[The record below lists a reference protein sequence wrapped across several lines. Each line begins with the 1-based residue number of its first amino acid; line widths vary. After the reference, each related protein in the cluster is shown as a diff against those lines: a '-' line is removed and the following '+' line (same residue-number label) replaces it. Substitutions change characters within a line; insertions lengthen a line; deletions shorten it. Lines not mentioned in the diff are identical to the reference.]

1 MVLERPKT
9 PRYPLSTYS
18 LDAHLRHSIQSYVL
32 RPTRRSLREGTWAAR
47 TGAIAD
53 APARRGLTR
62 YVLLV
67 ERRGN
72 GRTE

>member
-1 MVLERPKT
+1 MVLDRPKT
-9 PRYPLSTYS
+9 PRYPLSAYS
-18 LDAHLRHSIQSYVL
+18 LGAHLRHSVQSYVL
-32 RPTRRSLREGTWAAR
+32 RPTRRSLREDTWAAR
-47 TGAIAD
+47 TRAIAD
-53 APARRGLTR
+53 APARRGMTR

>member
-1 MVLERPKT
+1 MVLDRPKT
-9 PRYPLSTYS
+9 PRYPLSAYS
-18 LDAHLRHSIQSYVL
+18 LGAHLRHSIQSYVL

-47 TGAIAD
+47 TRAIAD
-53 APARRGLTR
+53 APARRELTR

>member
-53 APARRGLTR
+53 APARRGPTR
-62 YVLLV
+62 HVLLV

>member
-1 MVLERPKT
+1 MVLDRPKT

-18 LDAHLRHSIQSYVL
+18 LGAHRRHSIQSYVL

-53 APARRGLTR
+53 APARREPTR

>member
-1 MVLERPKT
+1 MILDRPKT

-18 LDAHLRHSIQSYVL
+18 LGAHLRHSIQSYVL

-53 APARRGLTR
+53 APARRGPTR
-62 YVLLV
+62 YGLLV

>member
-1 MVLERPKT
+1 MVLDRPKT
-9 PRYPLSTYS
+9 SRYPLNAYS
-18 LDAHLRHSIQSYVL
+18 RGAHIRHSIHSYVL
-32 RPTRRSLREGTWAAR
+32 RPTRRSLREGIGAAR
-47 TGAIAD
+47 TRAIAD
-53 APARRGLTR
+53 TPARRELTR

>member
-1 MVLERPKT
+1 MVLDRPKT
-9 PRYPLSTYS
+9 PRYPLSAYP
-18 LDAHLRHSIQSYVL
+18 LGAHLRHFIQSYVW

-47 TGAIAD
+47 TRAIAD

>member
-1 MVLERPKT
+1 MVLDRPKT
-9 PRYPLSTYS
+9 SPYPLSAYS
-18 LDAHLRHSIQSYVL
+18 RGAHLRHSIQSYVL

-47 TGAIAD
+47 TRAIAD
-53 APARRGLTR
+53 APARRELTR

-72 GRTE
+72 GRPE